1 MFKEMEQEPQ
11 MTRYRF
17 GPFELELETGK
28 LLRDGT
34 PLPLTRRKF
43 EMLVVLLRNAG
54 QIVTK
59 EELISQIWTDQ
70 VVDETNLTQ
79 QIYNLRRLL
88 GEDSRQP
95 EYIVTIPGAG
105 YRFIARVQLIDGN
118 GNPLE
123 QAFPPEGGRK
133 LSTPS
138 PSQQGETHAA
148 TSQGSTLLETSDLPP
163 ASQEPA
169 IIDPTQRL
177 PWRCSQWI
185 KTGRF
190 RLPLLGMITLGL
202 IWIGMLVASRR
213 EKIKRTA
220 KDRPARISPLASL
233 PGIESYP
240 SFSPDGKFVAFT
252 SDSGETQNED
262 IFIRLIGEGSALRL
276 TTHPATDHQVT
287 WSPDGLQL
295 AFLRA
300 ASPGEE
306 NRRYR
311 VMVMPALGGTER
323 EIGRAWGGLDWSPN
337 GRYLAISDFAEN
349 KPPTRI
355 VLHSLESNERT
366 VLTSSESTDNYF
378 DTFPRFSPDG
388 TRIAFARWSSDYAS
402 DLFVA
407 DIQTKQLKQLTFDDK
422 RIPSLQWTPDGEEIL
437 FVSTRQGRP
446 NIWRIPATGGP
457 LTQVS
462 KVSDPV
468 DHIALSRDG
477 KLLAYSQVTND
488 TVIEIHSLSSITRN
502 KGLPTQ
508 PLCRID
514 SSRTEFSPRFS
525 PDGSQIVFTSAQTGF
540 DEIWIAN
547 ADCSGQQ
554 RITKFE
560 QEGVGSPRWSPDGRS
575 IVFDH
580 RAERQADI
588 FTIHLRTRE
597 IQRLT
602 EHPSADTM
610 PVWSPDGEWIYF
622 TSERKGTR
630 QIWKVPAKG
639 GAALQVSRND
649 GQEPMISSDNR
660 SLFYNWQGSLY
671 QLALDRPE
679 SPAVQLTTDRRI
691 GRQWTLQG
699 DWLYFVSSGE
709 NARQTLIRLNYRTQQ
724 NEELCSIQRTFFK
737 WEPGLA
743 VSPDGTQ
750 VAFSFLNHLLGDL
763 MIVEDWQ

>member
-1 MFKEMEQEPQ
+1 MFRKMEQEPQ

-34 PLPLTRRKF
+34 PIPLTRRKC
-43 EMLVVLLRNAG
+43 EILVVLLQNAG
-54 QIVTK
+54 QVVSK
-59 EELISQIWTDQ
+59 EELISQVWMDQ

-105 YRFIARVQLIDGN
+105 YRFNALVQLVDDQ
-118 GNPLE
+118 GNPVSPRLPG
-123 QAFPPEGGRK
+123 Q
-133 LSTPS
+133 LSTL
-138 PSQQGETHAA
+138 A
-148 TSQGSTLLETSDLPP
+148 TTQESSTGSLVAEARSDAPTDPLLFSENN
-163 ASQEPA
+163 QERGFW
-169 IIDPTQRL
+169 QRL
-177 PWRCSQWI
+177 TRSS
-185 KTGRF
+185 KSRRF
-190 RLPLLGMITLGL
+190 PFVTLGVALLGLG
-202 IWIGMLVASRR
+202 GFGLVILDRWRDRKEVR
-213 EKIKRTA
+213 ENS
-220 KDRPARISPLASL
+220 PVRISPLASL
-233 PGIESYP
+233 PGIESHP

-295 AFLRA
+295 AFLRT

-311 VMVMPALGGTER
+311 LITMPALGGAEL
-323 EIGRAWGGLDWSPN
+323 EIGRVWGGLDWSPN
-337 GRYLAISDFAEN
+337 GRYLAVSDFDQN

-355 VLHSLESNERT
+355 VLLSLESNERT
-366 VLTSSESTDNYF
+366 VLTSSESTNNYF

-388 TRIAFARWSSDYAS
+388 TRIAFARWISDYAS

-407 DIQTKQLKQLTFDDK
+407 DIKTKQLKQLTFDNK
-422 RIPSLQWTPDGEEIL
+422 RIPSLQWTPNGEEIL
-437 FVSTRQGRP
+437 FVSNRQGRP
-446 NIWRIPATGGP
+446 NIWRISATGGP
-457 LTQVS
+457 ITQVS
-462 KVSDPV
+462 GVGDPV

-477 KLLAYSQVTND
+477 KLLAYSQVSND

-502 KGLPTQ
+502 KGLPAQ
-508 PLCRID
+508 PLCKID

-540 DEIWIAN
+540 DEVWIAN
-547 ADCSGQQ
+547 ADCSGPQQ
-554 RITKFE
+554 ITKFNK
-560 QEGVGSPRWSPDGRS
+560 EGVGSPRWSPDGQS

-588 FTIHLRTRE
+588 FTIHIRTRK

-610 PVWSPDGEWIYF
+610 PAWSPDGEWIYF

-639 GAALQVSRND
+639 GAALQVSSNE
-649 GQEPMISSDNR
+649 GQEPVISLDNR
-660 SLFYNWQGSLY
+660 FLFYNWQSSLF

-679 SPAVQLTTDRRI
+679 SPAVQLTTNRPI

-709 NARQTLIRLNYRTQQ
+709 NARQTLIRLNYRTLQS
-724 NEELCSIQRTFFK
+724 EELCSIQRTFFK

-763 MIVEDWQ
+763 MIVEGWQ